1 VICESPTDAPG
12 ELKDMVDILFEG
24 SGVDMVDIL
33 FVGSGVDMVD
43 ILCDGGGDMILLR
56 TGEGFSSV
64 RVLRCV
70 AGRVVLGGETALA
83 NDNGL
88 SANVVPS
95 MELGVREGWDTFLV
109 RSATG
114 AVALSSPALSSS

>member
-1 VICESPTDAPG
+1 
-12 ELKDMVDILFEG
+12 MVDILFEG

-64 RVLRCV
+64 TALRCV

-95 MELGVREGWDTFLV
+95 MELGVREGWDNFLV

-114 AVALSSPALSSS
+114 AVALSSPASSSS